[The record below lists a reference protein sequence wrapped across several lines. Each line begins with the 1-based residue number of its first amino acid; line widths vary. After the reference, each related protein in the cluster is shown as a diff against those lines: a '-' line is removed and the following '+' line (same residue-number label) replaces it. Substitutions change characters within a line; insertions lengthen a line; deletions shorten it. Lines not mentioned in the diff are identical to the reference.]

1 MKRRAGMK
9 RLLMF
14 LFAISLLS
22 ACQMSEAEELSS
34 GEKLKKVVQS
44 LDKEYN
50 IRTATIDD
58 KQNIIEVD
66 VPNSKNSKSLQ
77 KDFDEIAKTYNLQ
90 DFKLKI
96 NKIDL
101 EKAEKQRKW
110 LGVTSVLYEK
120 IKKDSELKGVLI
132 GDYDIKVQ
140 PQAYIKL
147 YIPYSSSDSV
157 ASSYATNVKKKVHE
171 FLTTDNMQKIIKEE
185 RYKLEIYSKDEK
197 LLQS

>member
-1 MKRRAGMK
+1 MK

-14 LFAISLLS
+14 LLAVSLLS
-22 ACQMSEAEELSS
+22 ACQMSEAKELSS

-58 KQNIIEVD
+58 KRNIIEVD
-66 VPNSKNSKSLQ
+66 VPNSKSSKSMQ
-77 KDFDEIAKTYNLQ
+77 KDFDEIAKTYNLE

-101 EKAEKQRKW
+101 EKTEKQQKW
-110 LGVTSVLYEK
+110 LEVTDALYTK
-120 IKKDSELKGVLI
+120 IEKDSQLKGVLI
-132 GDYDIKVQ
+132 NDYDIKVQ
-140 PQAYIKL
+140 PQPFIKL
-147 YIPYSSSDSV
+147 IIPFSSYDSS
-157 ASSYATNVKKKVHE
+157 ASSYATNVKTKVQE
-171 FLTTDNMQKIIKEE
+171 FLMTDKMKKLINDEP
-185 RYKLEIYSKDEK
+185 YKLEIYSKDKK

>member
-1 MKRRAGMK
+1 MK

>member
-1 MKRRAGMK
+1 MK

-14 LFAISLLS
+14 LLVVSLLS

-58 KQNIIEVD
+58 KRNIIEVD
-66 VPNSKNSKSLQ
+66 VPNSKSSKSMQ
-77 KDFDEIAKTYNLQ
+77 KEFKKIAKTYNLEN
-90 DFKLKI
+90 FRLEI

-110 LGVTSVLYEK
+110 LEVTSALYEK
-120 IKKDSELKGVLI
+120 IKNDSQLKGVLI
-132 GDYDIKVQ
+132 NDYDIKVQ

-147 YIPYSSSDSV
+147 YIPYSSSNSS
-157 ASSYATNVKKKVHE
+157 ASSYATNVKKKVQE
-171 FLTTDNMQKIIKEE
+171 FLTTDNMQKIIKQEP
-185 RYKLEIYSKDEK
+185 YKLEIYSNDEK

>member
-1 MKRRAGMK
+1 MGRRAGMK

-14 LFAISLLS
+14 LLAVSLLS
-22 ACQMSEAEELSS
+22 ACQMSEAKELSS

-58 KQNIIEVD
+58 KRNIIEVD
-66 VPNSKNSKSLQ
+66 VPNSKSSKSMQ
-77 KDFDEIAKTYNLQ
+77 NDFNKIAKTYNLE

-101 EKAEKQRKW
+101 EKAENQRKW
-110 LGVTSVLYEK
+110 LEVTSALYEK
-120 IKKDSELKGVLI
+120 IKKDNELKGVLI

-185 RYKLEIYSKDEK
+185 PYKLEIYSKDEK

>member
-1 MKRRAGMK
+1 MGRRAGMK

-14 LFAISLLS
+14 LLAVSLLS
-22 ACQMSEAEELSS
+22 ACQMSEAKELSS

-58 KQNIIEVD
+58 KRNIIEVD
-66 VPNSKNSKSLQ
+66 IPNSKSSKSMQ
-77 KDFDEIAKTYNLQ
+77 KDFDEIAETYNLE

-101 EKAEKQRKW
+101 EKAENQRKW
-110 LGVTSVLYEK
+110 LEVTSALYEK
-120 IKKDSELKGVLI
+120 IKKDSQLKDVLI

-147 YIPYSSSDSV
+147 YIPYSSSDPA
-157 ASSYATNVKKKVHE
+157 ASSYATNVKKKVQE
-171 FLTTDNMQKIIKEE
+171 FLTTDRMQKIIKQEP
-185 RYKLEIYSKDEK
+185 YKLEIYSNDEK

>member
-1 MKRRAGMK
+1 
-9 RLLMF
+9 
-14 LFAISLLS
+14 
-22 ACQMSEAEELSS
+22 MSEAKELSS
-34 GEKLKKVVQS
+34 GEKLKRVVQS

-58 KQNIIEVD
+58 KRNIIEVD
-66 VPNSKNSKSLQ
+66 VPNSKSSKSLQ
-77 KDFDEIAKTYNLQ
+77 KDFNKIAKTYNLQ

-110 LGVTSVLYEK
+110 LGVTDALYEK

-132 GDYDIKVQ
+132 GDYDIKVR

-147 YIPYSSSDSV
+147 YIPYNSSDSV
-157 ASSYATNVKKKVHE
+157 ASSYATNVKKKVQE
-171 FLTTDNMQKIIKEE
+171 FLATDNMQKIIKEE

>member
-34 GEKLKKVVQS
+34 GEQLKKVVQS

-66 VPNSKNSKSLQ
+66 IPNSKNSKSLQ
-77 KDFDEIAKTYNLQ
+77 KDFDEIAKIYNLQ

-101 EKAEKQRKW
+101 EKVEKQRKW
-110 LGVTSVLYEK
+110 LGITSALYEK

-132 GDYDIKVQ
+132 GDYDIKVR

-157 ASSYATNVKKKVHE
+157 ASSYATNVKKKVQK

>member
-1 MKRRAGMK
+1 MKK
-9 RLLMF
+9 LLMF
-14 LFAISLLS
+14 LLAISLLS
-22 ACQMSEAEELSS
+22 ACQMSEAEELGS
-34 GEKLKKVVQS
+34 GDKLKKVVQS

-58 KQNIIEVD
+58 KRNIIKVD
-66 VPNSKNSKSLQ
+66 IPNSKSSKSMQ
-77 KDFDEIAKTYNLQ
+77 RDFAEIAKTYNLE
-90 DFKLKI
+90 DFNLKI

-110 LGVTSVLYEK
+110 LEVTSALYEN
-120 IKKDSELKGVLI
+120 IKKDSQLKGVLI

-147 YIPYSSSDSV
+147 YIPYSSSDSA
-157 ASSYATNVKKKVHE
+157 ASSYATNVKKTVQE

>member
-157 ASSYATNVKKKVHE
+157 ASSYATNVKKKVQE
-171 FLTTDNMQKIIKEE
+171 FLDTDNMQKIIKQEP
-185 RYKLEIYSKDEK
+185 YKLEIYSNDEK